1 MIRRAIKDLPRN
13 HHRISRTYANYSEK
27 RERTIVKTRKDAV
40 VLAQIRS
47 GHSCHLNAYAN
58 LMDPAK
64 DPMCNLCQETIQTV
78 EHWLECAGT
87 MAARMEIFGSIDTPL
102 ETQCDNHQALIC
114 TDSQSL
120 CSALQNEL
128 ADNGTIMQLLRTN
141 RGRATKPWISGHA
154 DILGNE
160 LTDQHAKEAADD

>member
-1 MIRRAIKDLPRN
+1 MIKRAIKDSPPN
-13 HHRISRTYANYSEK
+13 NHRISRTYSNYSEK
-27 RERTIVKTRKDAV
+27 RERTIRKTKKDAV

-47 GHSCHLNAYAN
+47 GHSCHFNAYAK
-58 LMDPAK
+58 LMDPTK

-78 EHWLECAGT
+78 EQWQECAGT
-87 MAARMEIFGSIDTPL
+87 MAARMEIFGTIDTPL

-128 ADNGTIMQLLRTN
+128 ADTGTIRQLLSTN
-141 RGRATKPWISGHA
+141 RGRATKPWIWA
-154 DILGNE
+154 M
-160 LTDQHAKEAADD
+160 

>member
-47 GHSCHLNAYAN
+47 CHSCHFNAYAN
-58 LMDPAK
+58 LMDHIK
-64 DPMCNLCQETIQTV
+64 DTMCNLCQETIQTV
-78 EHWLECAGT
+78 EQLQECAGS
-87 MAARMEIFGSIDTPL
+87 MAARMEIFGTIDTAL

-128 ADNGTIMQLLRTN
+128 ADTGTIMQLLSTN
-141 RGRATKPWISGHA
+141 RGRATKPWISGHV

-160 LTDQHAKEAADD
+160 LTDQHAEEAAHD